1 MGVFYN
7 PPLLKRIFFLHLF
20 VCMHVCACAKACMQR
35 RSEDNMLESV
45 LCLYHVGPENQT
57 VAQPQV
63 LLPLSHLIE
72 CLSTLVYLFIYFVIF
87 L

>member
-7 PPLLKRIFFLHLF
+7 PPLLKRIFFCICLF
-20 VCMHVCACAKACMQR
+20 ACMCVHVLKHACMQR
-35 RSEDNMLESV
+35 RSEDNVLESV

-72 CLSTLVYLFIYFVIF
+72 CLSTLVYLFI